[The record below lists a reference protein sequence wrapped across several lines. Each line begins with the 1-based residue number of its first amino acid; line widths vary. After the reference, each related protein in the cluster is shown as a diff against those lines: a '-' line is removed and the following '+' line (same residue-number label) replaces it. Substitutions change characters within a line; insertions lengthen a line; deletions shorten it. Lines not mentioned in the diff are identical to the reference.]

1 VNAHLILAAVAAL
14 AVWLGSLY
22 WRPFGPCPKCNG
34 TGTIKRIRKGK
45 RGKRRVAVKVCPRC
59 KGRRRVQ
66 RPGSRTVHRPP
77 AGSARGGRPP
87 PATSRRTAMGHP
99 DGAHTHGS
107 GGSGLG
113 TAVLVV
119 IGAALAVK
127 LAGPVLDAAAELLR
141 VLLIAAGV
149 IVFVGAASLVGL
161 IAWRW
166 RSRKDA
172 ARAMPPGTLVA
183 RAAPPLPQARRTA
196 ELPATPQR
204 EPPAAFIF
212 TSTAWTPRRSPP
224 SSPASRKAT

>member
-1 VNAHLILAAVAAL
+1 
-14 AVWLGSLY
+14 
-22 WRPFGPCPKCNG
+22 
-34 TGTIKRIRKGK
+34 
-45 RGKRRVAVKVCPRC
+45 
-59 KGRRRVQ
+59 
-66 RPGSRTVHRPP
+66 
-77 AGSARGGRPP
+77 
-87 PATSRRTAMGHP
+87 MGHP

-107 GGSGLG
+107 GGSGIG

-172 ARAMPPGTLVA
+172 ARAMPPRTLVA
-183 RAAPPLPQARRTA
+183 RAAPPLPKARPVHPLPAEFPR
-196 ELPATPQR
+196 ELPTEVHFHLHGVSA
-204 EPPAAFIF
+204 EEIAAIL
-212 TSTAWTPRRSPP
+212 RRQDQP
-224 SSPASRKAT
+224 

>member
-1 VNAHLILAAVAAL
+1 
-14 AVWLGSLY
+14 
-22 WRPFGPCPKCNG
+22 
-34 TGTIKRIRKGK
+34 
-45 RGKRRVAVKVCPRC
+45 
-59 KGRRRVQ
+59 
-66 RPGSRTVHRPP
+66 
-77 AGSARGGRPP
+77 
-87 PATSRRTAMGHP
+87 MGHP

-113 TAVLVV
+113 TPALVV

-149 IVFVGAASLVGL
+149 IVGVGAASLVGL

-172 ARAMPPGTLVA
+172 ARAMPPRTLVA

-196 ELPATPQR
+196 ELPAAPRR
-204 EPPAAFIF
+204 EPTGGLHLHFHGVSAEDVAAIL
-212 TSTAWTPRRSPP
+212 
-224 SSPASRKAT
+224 SRQDDP

>member
-1 VNAHLILAAVAAL
+1 
-14 AVWLGSLY
+14 
-22 WRPFGPCPKCNG
+22 
-34 TGTIKRIRKGK
+34 
-45 RGKRRVAVKVCPRC
+45 
-59 KGRRRVQ
+59 
-66 RPGSRTVHRPP
+66 
-77 AGSARGGRPP
+77 
-87 PATSRRTAMGHP
+87 MGIP

-107 GGSGLG
+107 GGSGIG

-149 IVFVGAASLVGL
+149 IVGVGAASLVGL

-172 ARAMPPGTLVA
+172 ARAMPPRTLVA

-196 ELPATPQR
+196 ELPAAPQR
-204 EPPAAFIF
+204 EPPGGLHLHFHGLDAAQVAAII
-212 TSTAWTPRRSPP
+212 ARQQEGR
-224 SSPASRKAT
+224 